1 MPRPFQEL
9 AVIGRRLTEP
19 LTGVGRYTECLLR
32 HWKSQEIPFESIRL
46 YVPGEPQLPA
56 DVLGGRVSVKV
67 IPQKFSPLY
76 WENVQVPAHLRKSDL
91 IFAPYTLPWFSAS
104 RGVVSNL
111 GIYDSRPADFFL
123 MARLRT
129 TPFFRHSVR
138 SAVRGIANS
147 ESTRNDLAQH
157 YGANREAI
165 DVVHLGADERL
176 SLGPLEEVGH
186 VPAEI
191 RSKYH
196 LPDMPY
202 FLLLGKLSKRRNIPL
217 LIKAFAQTRKTLPQA
232 HQLVLIGPDY
242 LGLNPLK
249 LADQA
254 GVAGAVTHATF
265 APMDDLAHLYRGAT
279 GFVLPTEHEGFSLTI
294 PEAMA
299 SGTPSIVF
307 DHAALEGPL
316 REAAWIVDPTL
327 DALAAAMTR
336 IATDASLRTS
346 LRQQSIACAQHYRC
360 EATAR
365 KTMCI
370 LAEAAASLRD
380 QHK

>member
-9 AVIGRRLTEP
+9 AVIGQRLTEP

-32 HWKSQEIPFESIRL
+32 YWKSQEIPFESIRV
-46 YVPGEPQLPA
+46 YVPGEPQLPG
-56 DVLGGRVSVKV
+56 DMLGGRVSVKV
-67 IPQKFSPLY
+67 IPQKVSPLY
-76 WENVQVPAHLRKSDL
+76 WENVQLPAHLGKSDL

-111 GIYDSRPADFFL
+111 GIYDSRPADFSL

-138 SAVRGIANS
+138 SAVRVIANS
-147 ESTRNDLAQH
+147 ESTRHDLAQH
-157 YGANREAI
+157 YRANREAI
-165 DVVHLGADERL
+165 DVVLLGADERL
-176 SLGPLEEVGH
+176 SPGPPEEVGH
-186 VPAEI
+186 LPTKL
-191 RSKYH
+191 RTDYN
-196 LPDMPY
+196 LPDKPY
-202 FLLLGKLSKRRNIPL
+202 FLLVGKLSKRRNIPL
-217 LIKAFAQTRKTLPQA
+217 LIEAFAQARRTMPRA

-254 GVAGAVTHATF
+254 GVAGAVAHAAF
-265 APMDDLAHLYRGAT
+265 APMDDLAHLYRAAT
-279 GFVLPTEHEGFSLTI
+279 AFVLPTEHEGFSLTI

-299 SGTPSIVF
+299 SGTPAIVF

-316 REAAWIVDPTL
+316 RDAAWIVDPSL
-327 DALAAAMTR
+327 EALAAAMTQ
-336 IATDASLRTS
+336 IASDTSLRTS
-346 LRQQSIACAQHYRC
+346 LRQQSIACAQHYRW

-365 KTMCI
+365 QTMRI
-370 LAEAAASLRD
+370 LAAAATTLRD
-380 QHK
+380 HRK